1 VSWPQQPGPQQLGPR
16 QPARQQ
22 QPAPPQ
28 PGWGSARQPYPNAV
42 QSRPQQP
49 PPQRVPPRPAG
60 RLRRRRT
67 LILVLAIV
75 AVLAVAGVVA
85 GIVAASGTKHQSGSS
100 QPATATGAPSAA
112 PSGSTAQTRA
122 AIAHNAETVVHG
134 LGYGRPNEFCPL
146 IDRVDLQR
154 LLREKHLRKCAD
166 IRLTT
171 RTNRGGY
178 QSFRVIDPSAIQLN
192 GDTADIPAT
201 AVTPATFG
209 TVEMREDSDG
219 TWKFRFYTG

>member
-1 VSWPQQPGPQQLGPR
+1 VSWPQQPGPQQLGPQ
-16 QPARQQ
+16 QPAPQQ
-22 QPAPPQ
+22 QPAQPQ
-28 PGWGSARQPYPNAV
+28 PGWGSARPRYPNAV

-49 PPQRVPPRPAG
+49 PPRRVPPRPAG
-60 RLRRRRT
+60 RSRRRRT

-85 GIVAASGTKHQSGSS
+85 GILAAGGTKHRSGSS
-100 QPATATGAPSAA
+100 RPAIPTDALSAE

-134 LGYGRPNEFCPL
+134 LGYSRPNEFCRL

-154 LLREKHLRKCAD
+154 LLREKHLRQCAD

-171 RTNRGGY
+171 RTDRTGY

-192 GDTADIPAT
+192 GDTADIPAA

>member
-16 QPARQQ
+16 QPAPQQ

-100 QPATATGAPSAA
+100 QPATPTGAPSAA
-112 PSGSTAQTRA
+112 PSGSTAQTRV

-134 LGYGRPNEFCPL
+134 LGNGRPSEFCPL

-166 IRLTT
+166 IRLAA
-171 RTNRGGY
+171 RTDRVGY
-178 QSFRVIDPSAIQLN
+178 QSFRVTDPSAILLN

-201 AVTPATFG
+201 AITPATFG
-209 TVEMREDSDG
+209 TVEMREDGDG

>member
-1 VSWPQQPGPQQLGPR
+1 MSWPQQPGPQQLGPR
-16 QPARQQ
+16 QPAPQQ
-22 QPAPPQ
+22 QPVPPQ

-85 GIVAASGTKHQSGSS
+85 GIVAASGTKHRSGSS
-100 QPATATGAPSAA
+100 QPATPTGAPSAA
-112 PSGSTAQTRA
+112 PSGSTAQTRV

-134 LGYGRPNEFCPL
+134 LGNGRPSEFCPL

-166 IRLTT
+166 IRLAA
-171 RTNRGGY
+171 RTDRVGY
-178 QSFRVIDPSAIQLN
+178 QSFRVTDPSAILLN

-201 AVTPATFG
+201 AITPATFG